1 MNRKRAKQVVIR
13 MSDDEYALMKEKV
26 KESGLNQ
33 QTYLITAITQ
43 KEIINTEG
51 LKVLYPELSKQGSN
65 LNQIAKKLNEGN
77 RIEYSTFRADIKEMS
92 DTWQLLKQFLRGLK

>member
-92 DTWQLLKQFLRGLK
+92 DTWQLLKQFLRKLK